1 MKSKI
6 KDKLVKAW
14 EVGGAILIGGLVIY
28 FVGLK
33 YVVTFLILQGALAL
47 VCFYDMLSKECKEN
61 SELRRELDKH
71 RR

>member
-6 KDKLVKAW
+6 KDKLVKVW
-14 EVGGAILIGGLVIY
+14 EVGGTVVIIGGILYYVEPKYIIGFLVMQ
-28 FVGLK
+28 GLLLGFAM
-33 YVVTFLILQGALAL
+33 YMS
-47 VCFYDMLSKECKEN
+47 YDRECKEN